1 MLLLCVTYIL
11 KTDGVTTS
19 LLPTCWTKE
28 SLRSVLD
35 CVYLGDYLKSKV
47 AITNKTVLFWWGLIF
62 AFFPPLLLYSPLEMK
77 IPAWL
82 HLARKAFPFL
92 SPSFRADLKAHNLPP
107 LIISWPSLIPR
118 RGLLLLW
125 LARAGRCR
133 GLSGS
138 FEDIPFVH
146 MDTHIPALQLLNDT
160 SHSPWIGAWSRRRQS
175 QVSCSSPDPSVFST
189 SFTLYRLWGL
199 FFPPV
204 RSSFFFFLPL

>member
-1 MLLLCVTYIL
+1 MRFDFC
-11 KTDGVTTS
+11 
-19 LLPTCWTKE
+19 
-28 SLRSVLD
+28 
-35 CVYLGDYLKSKV
+35 
-47 AITNKTVLFWWGLIF
+47 F
-62 AFFPPLLLYSPLEMK
+62 FFPPSPLLSFGNEN
-77 IPAWL
+77 PS
-82 HLARKAFPFL
+82 LAPPGQEAFPFL

-175 QVSCSSPDPSVFST
+175 QVSCSSPDLPVFST
-189 SFTLYRLWGL
+189 SFTLYLLWGL
-199 FFPPV
+199 FFPPSEV
-204 RSSFFFFLPL
+204 PFFFSSPLISLSIKSLPRANVINLDPKPDA